1 MALSKRCVETMLD
14 LVEIKLSTIQV
25 MDREDA
31 REAAILEACKRELA
45 GLLHKPRA
53 QTRAVNGAMAGAM
66 TDASAARP
74 AAI

>member
-1 MALSKRCVETMLD
+1 MALSKKCVEAMLD

-53 QTRAVNGAMAGAM
+53 VNAAVNGAMTGAVN
-66 TDASAARP
+66 AAAVRSAAL
-74 AAI
+74 